1 MHLGYGKAHIEGVN
15 GMQVKPT
22 NLRVNQTPLFEVLS
36 EDEIE
41 QIYFSALSVLYETGV
56 RVYEKEGVEVAHA
69 GGAIVEDTTDDSSLV
84 KIPPWM
90 VDKALA
96 TLPRKVVV
104 IGPNRENKMELFK
117 DQIYFGAGSDT
128 PFTIDP
134 YTRERRR
141 ATYQD
146 VKNFARLAEALPNL
160 DFHMSLGIVQD
171 TAVGTYDRW
180 QYLAMLEGT
189 SKPINIT
196 AVDLDG
202 LQDQLEMAYIRLGGK
217 EEWKKGPCFS
227 LYIEPVSPLS
237 HSEEVVQKL
246 LFSCD
251 HDIPFVYTPCPL
263 AGATSPCTLAG
274 TAVQALTE
282 SLFGIVLSQLRK
294 PGASLIIG
302 GLMSN
307 MDMLTTVYCY
317 GSPEMALLSAAYT
330 QITKWLGVP
339 MYETAGCSDAKM
351 FDEQAAMEATINIA
365 TAALVGGNMIH
376 DVGYL
381 EQGLTSSMEMV
392 VASNE
397 IIDMVKRILKGVP
410 VTDEDLALGVMDQV
424 GPGGHYLEHDHTYS
438 RFKDQIWQPQLIDR
452 QNRENWELAG
462 SKIFRDRV
470 NERVIEILEA
480 DTPPLMEEKMFKEI
494 RRICELADE
503 RHKGEELD
511 MDMFGS

>member
-1 MHLGYGKAHIEGVN
+1 
-15 GMQVKPT
+15 MQVRKT
-22 NLRVNQTPLFEVLS
+22 NFEVNATPRFQVLT
-36 EDEIE
+36 EEEIE
-41 QIYFSALSVLYETGV
+41 AIYHAALTVLYETGV
-56 RVYEKEGVEVAHA
+56 RVYEKEGVEVAYS
-69 GGAIVEDTTDDSSLV
+69 GGAIVEDTTEDSSLI
-84 KIPPWM
+84 KMPPWM
-90 VDKALA
+90 VDKARA

-104 IGPNRENKMELFK
+104 TGPDRKYRMELYK
-117 DQIYFGAGSDT
+117 NQIYFGAGSDT

-134 YTRERRR
+134 YTDERRR
-141 ATYQD
+141 AIYDD
-146 VKNFARLAEALPNL
+146 VKNFARLAEAMPNI

-171 TAVGTYDRW
+171 RAIGTYDRW

-202 LQDQLEMAYIRLGGK
+202 LNDQLEMAYIRLGGK
-217 EEWKKGPCFS
+217 EEWKKGPCFT

-246 LFSCD
+246 LFASD

-282 SLFGIVLSQLRK
+282 SLFGIVLSQIRK

-330 QITKWLGVP
+330 DITKWLEVP
-339 MYETAGCSDAKM
+339 EYETAGCSDAKM

-365 TAALVGGNMIH
+365 TAALIGGNMIH

-381 EQGLTSSMEMV
+381 EQGLTSSMDMM
-392 VASNE
+392 VASDE
-397 IIDMVKRILKGVP
+397 IIDMVKRILRGIP
-410 VTDEDLALGVMDQV
+410 VTDETRALDVMDDV
-424 GPGGHYLEHDHTYS
+424 GPGGHFLEHDHTYT
-438 RFKDQIWQPQLIDR
+438 RFKNEIWRPKLIDR
-452 QNRENWELAG
+452 QNWENWTASG
-462 SKIFRDRV
+462 SKTYRQRV
-470 NERVIEILEA
+470 RERVIEVLEA
-480 DTPPLMEEKMFKEI
+480 ETEPLMDEAMFTELH
-494 RRICELADE
+494 RICELADA
-503 RHKGEELD
+503 RHKDEELD
-511 MDMFGS
+511 FDLFG

>member
-1 MHLGYGKAHIEGVN
+1 
-15 GMQVKPT
+15 MQVRKT
-22 NLRVNQTPLFEVLS
+22 NYEVNATPKFQVLS
-36 EDEIE
+36 EEEIE
-41 QIYFSALSVLYETGV
+41 AIYYAALRVLYETGV
-56 RVYEKEGVEVAHA
+56 RVYDQEGVELAYS
-69 GGAIVEDTTDDSSLV
+69 GGAIVENTTEDSSLV
-84 KIPPWM
+84 KMPPWM
-90 VDKALA
+90 VDKARA

-104 IGPNRENKMELFK
+104 VGPDRRYRMELYK
-117 DQIYFGAGSDT
+117 NQIYFGAGSDT

-134 YTRERRR
+134 YTGKRRR
-141 ATYQD
+141 ATSQD
-146 VKNFARLAEALPNL
+146 VKNFARLAEALPNI

-189 SKPINIT
+189 NKPINIT

-202 LQDQLEMAYIRLGGK
+202 VRDQLEMAYIRLGGE

-237 HSEEVVQKL
+237 HSQEVVQKL
-246 LFSCD
+246 LFAAD

-263 AGATSPCTLAG
+263 AGATAPTTLAG

-330 QITKWLGVP
+330 DITKWLEVP
-339 MYETAGCSDAKM
+339 EYETAGCSDVKV

-365 TAALVGGNMIH
+365 TAALIGGNMIH
-376 DVGYL
+376 DVGYI
-381 EQGLTSSMEMV
+381 EQGLTSSMELM
-392 VASNE
+392 VASDE
-397 IIDMVKRILKGVP
+397 IIDMVKRILRGIP
-410 VTDEDLALGVMDQV
+410 VTDETMALDVMDTV
-424 GPGGHYLEHDHTYS
+424 GPGGHYLEHDHTYD
-438 RFKDQIWQPQLIDR
+438 RFKTEIWRPKLLDR
-452 QNRENWELAG
+452 QNWDNWAATGGKRYGE
-462 SKIFRDRV
+462 RV
-470 NERVIEILEA
+470 HERVIELLETET
-480 DTPPLMEEKMFKEI
+480 DPLFDEAMYNEL
-494 RRICELADE
+494 RRVCELADA
-503 RHKGEELD
+503 RHKDEELD
-511 MDMFGS
+511 VKMFT

>member
-1 MHLGYGKAHIEGVN
+1 
-15 GMQVKPT
+15 MQVKRT
-22 NLRVNQTPLFEVLS
+22 NYQVNQSPIFEVLT
-36 EDEIE
+36 EEEIE
-41 QIYFSALSVLYETGV
+41 AIYFSALRVLYETGV
-56 RVYEKEGVEVAHA
+56 RVYEKEGVDLAHS
-69 GGAIVEDTTDDSSLV
+69 GGAIVEDTDDESSLV

-96 TLPRKVVV
+96 TLPRKVTVV
-104 IGPNRENKMELFK
+104 GPDRKYRMELYK
-117 DQIYFGAGSDT
+117 NQIYFGAGSDT

-134 YTRERRR
+134 RTGERRR

-146 VKNFARLAEALPNL
+146 VKDFARLAQAMPNM

-171 TAVGTYDRW
+171 VAVGTYDRW

-189 SKPINIT
+189 NKPINIT

-202 LQDQLEMAYIRLGGK
+202 LRDQLEMAYIRLGGK
-217 EEWKKGPCFS
+217 EEWDKGPCFS

-237 HSEEVVQKL
+237 HSEEVIQKL
-246 LFSCD
+246 LYSAD
-251 HDIPFVYTPCPL
+251 HNIPFVYTPCPL
-263 AGATSPCTLAG
+263 AGATAPTTLAG

-282 SLFGIVLSQLRK
+282 SLLGIVLSQLRK
-294 PGASLIIG
+294 PGTSLIIG

-307 MDMLTTVYCY
+307 MDMQTTVYCY

-339 MYETAGCSDAKM
+339 MYETAGCSDSKI
-351 FDEQAAMEATINIA
+351 FDEQAAMEATFNIA

-381 EQGLTSSMEMV
+381 EQGLTSSMEMM

-397 IIDMVKRILKGVP
+397 IINMVKRILRGIQVDDSTK
-410 VTDEDLALGVMDQV
+410 ALDVMDEV
-424 GPGGHYLEHDHTYS
+424 GPGGHFLEHDHTYS
-438 RFKDQIWQPQLIDR
+438 RFKNEIWQPELMDR
-452 QNRENWELAG
+452 QNWDNWSAAG
-462 SKIFRDRV
+462 SMTFGDRV
-470 NERVIEILEA
+470 HERVIEVLE
-480 DTPPLMEEKMFKEI
+480 TETEPLMDEGMVKEL

-511 MDMFGS
+511 VSMFG

>member
-1 MHLGYGKAHIEGVN
+1 
-15 GMQVKPT
+15 MQVRKTNYTVNATPT
-22 NLRVNQTPLFEVLS
+22 FEVLT
-36 EDEIE
+36 EEEIE
-41 QIYFSALSVLYETGV
+41 AIYYSALRVLYETGV
-56 RVYEKEGVEVAHA
+56 RVYEEEGVEVARA
-69 GGAIVEDTTDDSSLV
+69 GGAIVEDTTEDSSLV

-90 VDKALA
+90 VDKALS
-96 TLPRKVVV
+96 TLPRKVVLV
-104 IGPNRENKMELFK
+104 GPEREHRMELYK

-128 PFTIDP
+128 PFTWDP
-134 YTRERRR
+134 YSGERRR
-141 ATYQD
+141 AAYDD
-146 VKNFARLAEALPNL
+146 VKNFAKVAEALPNM

-171 TAVGTYDRW
+171 VNVGTYDRW

-189 SKPINIT
+189 NKPINIT

-202 LQDQLEMAYIRLGGK
+202 LRDQLEMAYIRVGGQ
-217 EEWKKGPCFS
+217 EEWRKGPIFS

-237 HSEEVVQKL
+237 HSKEVVQKL
-246 LFSCD
+246 LFATD

-294 PGASLIIG
+294 PGAPLIIG

-307 MDMLTTVYCY
+307 MDMRTTVYCY

-351 FDEQAAMEATINIA
+351 FDEQAAMEGTFNVA

-381 EQGLTSSMEMV
+381 EQGLTSSMEMM
-392 VASNE
+392 VASDE
-397 IIDMVKRILKGVP
+397 IISRVKRILRGIP
-410 VTDEDLALGVMDQV
+410 VDDETKALDVMEDI
-424 GPGGHYLEHDHTYS
+424 GPGGHFLEHNHTYE
-438 RFKDQIWQPQLIDR
+438 RFKDLIWQGDLTNR
-452 QNRENWELAG
+452 QDWEGWEAAG
-462 SKIFRDRV
+462 SVTFGERVHDRV
-470 NERVIEILEA
+470 LEILEA
-480 DTPPLMEEKMFKEI
+480 ETEPLMDEAMYQEL

-503 RHKGEELD
+503 RHKDEELELD
-511 MDMFGS
+511 MFV

>member
-1 MHLGYGKAHIEGVN
+1 MKVN
-15 GMQVKPT
+15 RT
-22 NLRVNQTPLFEVLS
+22 NFSVNQTPLFEVLS

-56 RVYEKEGVEVAHA
+56 RVYEKEGVEVAYS

-84 KIPPWM
+84 KVPPWM
-90 VDKALA
+90 VDKALS

-104 IGPNRENKMELFK
+104 IGPDREHKMELFK

-134 YTRERRR
+134 YTRQRRR

-189 SKPINIT
+189 NKPINIT

-202 LQDQLEMAYIRLGGK
+202 LRDQLEMAYIRLGGE

-237 HSEEVVQKL
+237 HSEEVIQKL

-330 QITKWLGVP
+330 QVTKWLGVP

-381 EQGLTSSMEMV
+381 EQGLTSSMEMM

-397 IIDMVKRILKGVP
+397 IIDMVKRILKGIP
-410 VTDEDLALGVMDQV
+410 VSDEDLALGVMDQV

-438 RFKDQIWQPQLIDR
+438 RFKEQIWQPRLIDR

-462 SKIFRDRV
+462 SKLFRDRV
-470 NERVIEILEA
+470 NQRVIEILEA

-494 RRICELADE
+494 RHICELADE
-503 RHKGEELD
+503 RHKGEELE

>member
-1 MHLGYGKAHIEGVN
+1 
-15 GMQVKPT
+15 MQVKKT
-22 NLRVNQTPLFEVLS
+22 NYQVNATPRFEVLT

-41 QIYFSALSVLYETGV
+41 AIYYSALSVLYETGV
-56 RVYEKEGVEVAHA
+56 RVYEKEGVEVAHS

-104 IGPNRENKMELFK
+104 VGPERKHRMELYK
-117 DQIYFGAGSDT
+117 NQIYFGTGSDT
-128 PFTIDP
+128 PFTLDP
-134 YTRERRR
+134 YTGERRR
-141 ATYQD
+141 ATYED
-146 VKNFARLAEALPNL
+146 VKNFARLAEALPNM

-171 TAVGTYDRW
+171 VAVGTYDRW

-189 SKPINIT
+189 NKPINIT

-202 LQDQLEMAYIRLGGK
+202 LNDQLEMAYIRLGGK

-246 LFSCD
+246 LFASD

-263 AGATSPCTLAG
+263 AGATSPTTLAG

-282 SLFGIVLSQLRK
+282 SLFGIVVSQLRK

-339 MYETAGCSDAKM
+339 MYETAGCSDAKL
-351 FDEQAAMEATINIA
+351 FDEQAAMEATFNIA
-365 TAALVGGNMIH
+365 AAALAGGNMIH

-381 EQGLTSSMEMV
+381 EQGLTSSMAQM
-392 VASNE
+392 VASDE
-397 IIDMVKRILKGVP
+397 IIDMVKRILRGIP
-410 VTDEDLALGVMDQV
+410 VTDETKALDVMDAV
-424 GPGGHYLEHDHTYS
+424 GPGGHYLDHDHTYT
-438 RFKDQIWQPQLIDR
+438 RFKTEIWRPKLIDH
-452 QNRENWELAG
+452 QNWENWTAAG
-462 SKIFRDRV
+462 SKRHGDRV
-470 NERVIEILEA
+470 RERVIEILE
-480 DTPPLMEEKMFKEI
+480 TETEPLLDEKMYKEL
-494 RRICELADE
+494 RRICELADA
-503 RHKGEELD
+503 RHKDEELD
-511 MDMFGS
+511 FEMFT